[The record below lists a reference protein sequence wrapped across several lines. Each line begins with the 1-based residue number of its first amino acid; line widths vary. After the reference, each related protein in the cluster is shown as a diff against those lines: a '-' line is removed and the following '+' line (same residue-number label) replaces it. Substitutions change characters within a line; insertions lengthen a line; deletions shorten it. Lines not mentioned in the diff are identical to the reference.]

1 MAELQEVEGE
11 GNSSNANMRTLRV
24 PPVITVNKSA
34 AYASYDLTYIR
45 VCVSFYASF
54 GNCVLVCSLPTSNRV
69 INENA
74 KMQVIFVRELCAHVI

>member
-45 VCVSFYASF
+45 VCLFFMPLLVI
-54 GNCVLVCSLPTSNRV
+54 VCSYVLCLLV
-69 INENA
+69 IA
-74 KMQVIFVRELCAHVI
+74 